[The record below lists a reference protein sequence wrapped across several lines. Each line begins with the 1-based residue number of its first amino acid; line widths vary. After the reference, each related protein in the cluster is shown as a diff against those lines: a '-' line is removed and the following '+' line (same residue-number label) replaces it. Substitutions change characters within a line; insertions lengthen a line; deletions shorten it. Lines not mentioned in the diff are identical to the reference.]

1 MLSVTVVTHERER
14 GALGKL
20 VALRLYWWEDETNPA
35 RTFSVQVR
43 RDGEPLGERQFK
55 TEAAAERRR
64 RQIATDIDA
73 GQDWDEIRQ
82 KHGLR

>member
-1 MLSVTVVTHERER
+1 VLSVTVVTHERTR

-20 VALRLYWWEDETNPA
+20 VASRLYWWEDETVPV

-43 RDGEPLGERQFK
+43 RDGVPLGERQFK
-55 TEAAAERRR
+55 TEAAAGRRR
-64 RQIATDIDA
+64 KQIAADIEG

-82 KHGLR
+82 KHGIR